1 MCSRGLTVQVKR
13 QPIRSSA
20 ISWMVVPVRSSRVSP
35 SAVSVSAK
43 IGADFSVQAH
53 TPANIFR
60 PACSPFMGHA
70 SITETYDRY
79 GHLFPGAADEV
90 RELQERYLES
100 VVQAVVQE
108 A

>member
-1 MCSRGLTVQVKR
+1 
-13 QPIRSSA
+13 
-20 ISWMVVPVRSSRVSP
+20 
-35 SAVSVSAK
+35 
-43 IGADFSVQAH
+43 
-53 TPANIFR
+53 
-60 PACSPFMGHA
+60 MGHA